1 MEYSIGFF
9 GGLGMAYGVF
19 SSKWPIE
26 EVKSK
31 NWVNRGALFLIVIL
45 IPAIVYR
52 ESLAYEYFLNR
63 LGDVSNLENVAFI
76 STTVVAIILVLMSVF
91 LFWKLKD
98 GNYKKK
104 DIMLFFFIYLAV
116 YIFISYAVTG
126 LFAGNMDLNHHL
138 YVLNIILI
146 FILVRMEKAAMFDT
160 VSDRVNAKKWFTLF
174 LIMIIFI
181 ALLSVIAINTHGE
194 LGGSHNRFP
203 IN

>member
-1 MEYSIGFF
+1 
-9 GGLGMAYGVF
+9 
-19 SSKWPIE
+19 
-26 EVKSK
+26 
-31 NWVNRGALFLIVIL
+31 
-45 IPAIVYR
+45 
-52 ESLAYEYFLNR
+52 LAYEYFLKR

-76 STTVVAIILVLMSVF
+76 STTVVAIILTLMSVF
-91 LFWKLKD
+91 LFRKLKD

-138 YVLNIILI
+138 YILNIILI
-146 FILVRMEKAAMFDT
+146 FILVRMEKTAMFNT

-181 ALLSVIAINTHGE
+181 ALISVISINTHGE